1 MKGRRPPTASNSWWP
16 AEGDPNGCNLD
27 EGKNIPYNESHHSES
42 WSKHPHAF
50 ILFYFT
56 LYLNYYFPMISEW
69 FKDGL
74 CPFCGLAFLSQ
85 WSGFKSGFVLANL
98 SICRETPSYFL
109 FSTPVCLSFSNKNHL
124 SLIKIGHFNAQLI
137 VLDGFQI
144 LNFQVLYSVARALRF
159 VGKLKVVCRTFQLI
173 LTSPETKVLNF
184 KSLSANI
191 EINFVTQLPA
201 KDVCRWN

>member
-1 MKGRRPPTASNSWWP
+1 M
-16 AEGDPNGCNLD
+16 
-27 EGKNIPYNESHHSES
+27 
-42 WSKHPHAF
+42 
-50 ILFYFT
+50 
-56 LYLNYYFPMISEW
+56 
-69 FKDGL
+69 
-74 CPFCGLAFLSQ
+74 
-85 WSGFKSGFVLANL
+85 LANL

-201 KDVCRWN
+201 KDVCR